1 MNKNKVRLIDV
12 ATKAGVSKSTASQFL
27 NGRFDFMSLDTRLRL
42 QKAVEELN
50 YVPNNIARSLKTNKT
65 RTLGVIVRDISSY
78 YTSQAIR
85 GMDDYCKSHGY
96 DLFIYNSDFEPKTE
110 KNALTALCQLNVDG
124 VIIASC
130 GNNAALIEEISN
142 HTVPVVQFQLE
153 HDDCDTGIVVADYKR
168 ASFEATE
175 YLIGLGH
182 RNISFVTQQFET
194 VKSRLEKY
202 QGFVDAHNK
211 HNIPVQESL
220 IIHWN
225 RKLGLQSSPVEMLKL
240 ANPPTAFFTQQ
251 IAITIDVLKA
261 LENAHIAIPQQVSL
275 LGFEEIPMA
284 EFFKVPITIVKQQPY
299 EIGSEAARMLMNKL
313 NNPKSVNTRMLVP
326 CSLVKR
332 QSCARPHLP
341 DNSENTAVSVG

>member
-1 MNKNKVRLIDV
+1 MNKTKVRLVDV

-65 RTLGVIVRDISSY
+65 RTLGVIVRDIASY

-85 GMDDYCKSHGY
+85 GMDDYCKKHGY
-96 DLFIYNSDFEPKTE
+96 DLFIYNSDFDPATE
-110 KNALTALCQLNVDG
+110 KSALTTLCQLNVDG

-130 GNNAALIEEISN
+130 GNNAKLIEDISKN
-142 HTVPVVQFQLE
+142 TVPVVQFQLE

-175 YLIGLGH
+175 YLIELGH
-182 RNISFVTQQFET
+182 KDICFVTQQFET
-194 VKSRLEKY
+194 VKSRQEKY

-211 HNIPVQESL
+211 HNLPVKEEL
-220 IIHWN
+220 ILHWS
-225 RKLGLQSSPVEMLKL
+225 RTEGLAASPVELLKSDL
-240 ANPPTAFFTQQ
+240 SPTAFFTQQ
-251 IAITIDVLKA
+251 IAITVDVLKA
-261 LENAHIAIPQQVSL
+261 LEQANINIPDDVSL

-284 EFFKVPITIVKQQPY
+284 EFFRVPVTVVRQQPY
-299 EIGSEAARMLMNKL
+299 EIGSEAASMLLNKI
-313 NNPKSVNTRMLVP
+313 KSGKAFNTRTLVP
-326 CSLVKR
+326 CELVLR
-332 QSCARPHLP
+332 ESC
-341 DNSENTAVSVG
+341 STAKGIAKF

>member
-42 QKAVEELN
+42 QKTVEELN

-85 GMDDYCKSHGY
+85 GMDDYCKKQGY

-110 KNALTALCQLNVDG
+110 KNALTTLCQLNVDG

-130 GNNAALIEEISN
+130 GNNAKLIEDISN
-142 HTVPVVQFQLE
+142 NTVPVVQFQLE
-153 HDDCDTGIVVADYKR
+153 HDDCDTGIVVADYKK

-175 YLIGLGH
+175 YLLKLGH
-182 RNISFVTQQFET
+182 RKICFVTQKFET
-194 VKSRLEKY
+194 VKSRQEKY
-202 QGFVDAHNK
+202 QGFVDAHKK
-211 HNIPVQESL
+211 HNITVDDNL
-220 IIHWN
+220 ILHWN
-225 RKLGLQSSPVEMLKL
+225 RKEGLKGSAIDML
-240 ANPPTAFFTQQ
+240 NSNDPPTAFFTQQ
-251 IAITIDVLKA
+251 IAITVDILRELEKANID
-261 LENAHIAIPQQVSL
+261 IPGEVSL

-284 EFFKVPITIVKQQPY
+284 EFFKVPITVVKQQPY
-299 EIGSEAARMLMNKL
+299 DIGSEAARMLMNKV
-313 NNPKSVNTRMLVP
+313 NHPSSVNTRILVP

-332 QSCARPHLP
+332 ESCNAPPHQ
-341 DNSENTAVSVG
+341 D

>member
-1 MNKNKVRLIDV
+1 V

-42 QKAVEELN
+42 QKTVEELN

-85 GMDDYCKSHGY
+85 GMDDYCKKQGY

-110 KNALTALCQLNVDG
+110 KNALTTLCQLNVDG

-130 GNNAALIEEISN
+130 GNNAKLIEDISN
-142 HTVPVVQFQLE
+142 NTVPVVQFQLE
-153 HDDCDTGIVVADYKR
+153 HDDCDTGIVVADYKK

-175 YLIGLGH
+175 YLLKLGH
-182 RNISFVTQQFET
+182 RKICFVTQKFET
-194 VKSRLEKY
+194 VKSRQEKY
-202 QGFVDAHNK
+202 QGFVDAHKK
-211 HNIPVQESL
+211 HNITVDDNL
-220 IIHWN
+220 ILHWN
-225 RKLGLQSSPVEMLKL
+225 RKEGLKGSAIDML
-240 ANPPTAFFTQQ
+240 NSNDPPTAFFTQQ
-251 IAITIDVLKA
+251 IAITVDILRELEKANID
-261 LENAHIAIPQQVSL
+261 IPGEVSL

-284 EFFKVPITIVKQQPY
+284 EFFKVPITVVKQQPY
-299 EIGSEAARMLMNKL
+299 DIGSEAARMLMNKV
-313 NNPKSVNTRMLVP
+313 NHPSSVNTRILVP

-332 QSCARPHLP
+332 ESCNAPPHQ
-341 DNSENTAVSVG
+341 D

>member
-42 QKAVEELN
+42 QKTVEELN

-96 DLFIYNSDFEPKTE
+96 DLFIYNSDFEPQTE
-110 KNALTALCQLNVDG
+110 KNALTTLCQLNVDG

-130 GNNAALIEEISN
+130 GNNAKLIEDISN
-142 HTVPVVQFQLE
+142 NTVPVVQFQLE

-168 ASFEATE
+168 ASFQATE
-175 YLIGLGH
+175 YLIKQGH
-182 RNISFVTQQFET
+182 KNICFVTQKFES
-194 VKSRLEKY
+194 VKSRQEKY
-202 QGFVDAHNK
+202 QGFVDAHHK
-211 HNIPVQESL
+211 YDLPVNDNL
-220 IIHWN
+220 ILHWD
-225 RKLGLQSSPVEMLKL
+225 RTHGLDTSPVDTLRSDL
-240 ANPPTAFFTQQ
+240 APTAFFTQQ
-251 IAITIDVLKA
+251 IAITVDVLKA
-261 LENAHIAIPQQVSL
+261 LEKANIAIPEAVSL

-284 EFFKVPITIVKQQPY
+284 EFFRVPITVVKQQPY
-299 EIGSEAARMLMNKL
+299 EIGSEAARMLMDKL
-313 NNPKSVNTRMLVP
+313 SSGKSFNTRMLVP
-326 CSLVKR
+326 CELVLR
-332 QSCARPHLP
+332 ESCCPP
-341 DNSENTAVSVG
+341 KP

>member
-42 QKAVEELN
+42 QKTVEELN

-85 GMDDYCKSHGY
+85 GMDDYCKKQGY

-110 KNALTALCQLNVDG
+110 KNALTTLCQLNVDG

-130 GNNAALIEEISN
+130 GNNAKLIEDISN
-142 HTVPVVQFQLE
+142 NTVPVVQFQLE
-153 HDDCDTGIVVADYKR
+153 HDDCDTGIVVADYKK

-175 YLIGLGH
+175 YLLKLGH
-182 RNISFVTQQFET
+182 KKICFVTQKFET
-194 VKSRLEKY
+194 VKSRQEKY
-202 QGFVDAHNK
+202 QGFVDAHKK
-211 HNIPVQESL
+211 HNVAVDDTL
-220 IIHWN
+220 ILHWN
-225 RKLGLQSSPVEMLKL
+225 RKEGLKGSPVDMLNSEQ
-240 ANPPTAFFTQQ
+240 APTAFFTQQ
-251 IAITIDVLKA
+251 IAITVDVLRELEKA
-261 LENAHIAIPQQVSL
+261 NIDIPGEVSL

-284 EFFKVPITIVKQQPY
+284 EFFKVPITVVKQQPY
-299 EIGSEAARMLMNKL
+299 DIGSEAARMLMNKV
-313 NNPKSVNTRMLVP
+313 NHPSSVNTRILVP

-332 QSCARPHLP
+332 ESCDTPP
-341 DNSENTAVSVG
+341 QQN

>member
-1 MNKNKVRLIDV
+1 MNKTKVRLIDV

-27 NGRFDFMSLDTRLRL
+27 NGRFDFMSFDTRQRI

-110 KNALTALCQLNVDG
+110 KNALNALVQLNVDG
-124 VIIASC
+124 LIVASC
-130 GNNAALIEEISN
+130 GNNAKLIEDISN

-153 HDDCDTGIVVADYKR
+153 HDNCDTGIVVADYKK

-175 YLIGLGH
+175 YLIQLGH
-182 RNISFVTQQFET
+182 KKICFVTQHFET
-194 VKSRLEKY
+194 VRSRQEKY
-202 QGFVDAHNK
+202 QGYADALAK
-211 HNIPVQESL
+211 YGIPLDEKMML
-220 IIHWN
+220 YWD
-225 RKLGLQSSPVEMLKL
+225 RKQGLQGSPLDMLNSQTP
-240 ANPPTAFFTQQ
+240 ATAFFTQQ

-261 LENAHIAIPQQVSL
+261 LEAGHIAIPDTVSL

-284 EFFKVPITIVKQQPY
+284 EFFKVPITVVKQQPY
-299 EIGSEAARMLMNKL
+299 DIGSEAARMLMNKI
-313 NNPKSVNTRMLVP
+313 NTPKSVNTRMLVP
-326 CSLVKR
+326 CTVVKR
-332 QSCARPHLP
+332 ASCGTPP
-341 DNSENTAVSVG
+341 E